1 MGKGIWF
8 KQNFFSV
15 LSEKC
20 VPRTGTVQNFRFV
33 FLFVSVG
40 RATKLTIFF
49 FVFFLLLRFEQI
61 NNKIVKQFSHFPRRR
76 RSRCCRRICSFLFF
90 KSFWGNFGVGWGG
103 VCWDE
108 SKTAG
113 IVRRNE
119 PKDRRRRMCIQNN
132 PCFCFPL
139 FSSIFLFSDF
149 PYCFPSLLYVSML
162 FRVCFCHFLLSSVFS
177 F

>member
-8 KQNFFSV
+8 KQNLCSV

-76 RSRCCRRICSFLFF
+76 RRSRCCRRICSFLFF
-90 KSFWGNFGVGWGG
+90 KSFWVILIKREEGGGG
-103 VCWDE
+103 VAFVEMKVKRQGLCGE
-108 SKTAG
+108 TSQRPTSSYVYTK
-113 IVRRNE
+113 
-119 PKDRRRRMCIQNN
+119 Q
-132 PCFCFPL
+132 PL
-139 FSSIFLFSDF
+139 FLFSTF
-149 PYCFPSLLYVSML
+149 FFNFSFSRFSLLFSP
-162 FRVCFCHFLLSSVFS
+162 LL
-177 F
+177 